1 MVICLNRSAH
11 IQGDLDVGGT
21 RNRNRLGEVHG
32 EVEVLPDDIGTIGGH
47 AHRGYGGSNPIHQ
60 HGRCIAHT
68 VEGEVG
74 SVARDVLNGSPV
86 GLDYCAHGYSIGV
99 GVALN
104 HGVAEHQGAST
115 RAALVGSMN
124 RSALVESDLNVWV
137 AHHRNRLGEV
147 HGEIEVLPDD
157 VGVIGGYIHGG
168 YRWLYAIHQY
178 VRGAAHVVEGEIGIV
193 ANAALNGGTIG
204 FNGGAQG
211 DPISIEVVLV
221 HGVMEHQGFGSR
233 TAEVIGAD
241 SAGG

>member
-124 RSALVESDLNVWV
+124 RSALVESDLDERSSVQYGNVFGKID
-137 AHHRNRLGEV
+137 GEV
-147 HGEIEVLPDD
+147 
-157 VGVIGGYIHGG
+157 
-168 YRWLYAIHQY
+168 
-178 VRGAAHVVEGEIGIV
+178 
-193 ANAALNGGTIG
+193 
-204 FNGGAQG
+204 
-211 DPISIEVVLV
+211 
-221 HGVMEHQGFGSR
+221 
-233 TAEVIGAD
+233 EVITNFVGFIRRNTNRCYFGNARD
-241 SAGG
+241 GICAIIQYCAVSQQAIYGNIIAKSSILKYG